1 MKKKTTIAALAAGC
15 LFLAYSPEP
24 AAAQLQEPAAELH
37 TAPWFAD
44 LRGMT
49 DPNPRRNGH
58 GGGFVAQAMR
68 NAAGDGWEDVTY
80 TFTCGNR
87 TTMETPM
94 PDATSGLVAALIDC
108 ESDTDF
114 DPVDLRVHNV
124 EDGGWYWVFR
134 PIGDDVAAAAA
145 PLIRMDLLAQ
155 APRQLPLEPN
165 IGGIQADRHDV
176 TVDAAGRGS
185 GGATLFADDGNR
197 LFDVLPHP
205 TAVLPPA
212 PCSGEFLD
220 EEATDDDC
228 GLGVPADWT
237 LMLADGDGDPLSGP
251 VVRPASGGDSVSVA
265 ATLSIETGH
274 LVTTGCAPQATLQL
288 TGGRRDMT
296 DLSLPGGVTVD
307 GSSSDAVNPEDCPAA
322 ELSFSWT
329 VDVADDGTRCASTS
343 AERGTPQTVRVTA
356 MDLSGATPDLPTGLF
371 QEFQVVCDDAASA
384 SSSAGRE
391 LVPDLGSPSID

>member
-1 MKKKTTIAALAAGC
+1 MKNNRNIAALAVGC

-24 AAAQLQEPAAELH
+24 VAGQLQEPAGELH

-58 GGGFVAQAMR
+58 GGGFVAHAMR
-68 NAAGDGWEDVTY
+68 NAAADGWAEVTY

-87 TTMETPM
+87 TTMETPT
-94 PDATSGLVAALIDC
+94 PDATTGLVAELIDC
-108 ESDTDF
+108 ESETDF

-155 APRQLPLEPN
+155 APLQLPLEPN
-165 IGGIQADRHDV
+165 VAGIQADRHEV
-176 TVDAAGRGS
+176 MVDAAGRGS
-185 GGATLFADDGNR
+185 GGATLFVDDGNR

-205 TAVLPPA
+205 TAVLPPT

-220 EEATDDDC
+220 EEATDEDC
-228 GLGVPADWT
+228 GLGVPADWG

-251 VVRPASGGDSVSVA
+251 VVRPASGAAAVPVA
-265 ATLSIETGH
+265 ATLSIRTGH
-274 LVTTGCAPQATLQL
+274 LVTTGCAPEAEIEL
-288 TGGRRDMT
+288 TGGMRDMT
-296 DLSLPGGVTVD
+296 VLDLPGGVTVG
-307 GSSSDAVNPEDCPAA
+307 GSNPGAPEECPAA
-322 ELSFSWT
+322 QLSFSWT
-329 VDVADDGTRCASTS
+329 VDVADDANRCASTS

-356 MDLSGATPDLPTGLF
+356 TDVTGATPALPADLS
-371 QEFQVVCDDAASA
+371 QEFQVVCGDVPSA
-384 SSSAGRE
+384 SAGRE
-391 LVPDLGSPSID
+391 LVPDPGLPSVE